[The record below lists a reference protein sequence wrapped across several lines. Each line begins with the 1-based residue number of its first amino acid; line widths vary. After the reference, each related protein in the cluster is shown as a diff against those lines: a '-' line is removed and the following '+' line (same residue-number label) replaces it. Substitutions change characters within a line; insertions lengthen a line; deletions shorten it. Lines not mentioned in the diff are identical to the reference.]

1 MNNEKRIDDALKLLV
16 SVGEIDD
23 KLIEEARRPHPI
35 FFTIKRTFALVASL
49 IVVTVISIALITLA
63 PAFAPAGGADSSPGA
78 GEESNNSGA
87 GQLIGAGST
96 VAYGDTNIT
105 LITNN
110 DARYSFLLN
119 VADGT
124 PEIDVYVYGYIQNT
138 DGTLI
143 HVVATTS
150 DSAPAGY
157 TKLTAPA
164 MTVSQNGTTETEISA
179 IPNTAGSYMLNIDL
193 SAVKANGLIITSIE
207 FTPFGAAFNPN

>member
-1 MNNEKRIDDALKLLV
+1 MHMNNEKRIDDALKLLV

-49 IVVTVISIALITLA
+49 IIVTVISIALITLA
-63 PAFAPAGGADSSPGA
+63 PAFAPAGGAAPEAGTDSS
-78 GEESNNSGA
+78 NGA
-87 GQLIGAGST
+87 GQLKGEGST
-96 VAYGDTNIT
+96 VVYGDTNIT
-105 LITNN
+105 LVSNS

-119 VADGT
+119 IAEGT
-124 PEIDVYVYGYIQNT
+124 PEIDVYVYGYIKNT

-150 DSAPAGY
+150 DVAPDGY

-164 MTVSQNGTTETEISA
+164 MTVSQNGMTETEVSD

-193 SAVKANGLIITSIE
+193 SAVKASGLIITSIE